1 MEQDFGKEEQ
11 DCKDGSGL
19 QLISGQDVPEIKATI
34 LVKFW
39 TLYWSLFLLVDISL
53 LSPLFPSSRNFF
65 LLLQDTKEQF

>member
-1 MEQDFGKEEQ
+1 MEQDFGKEGQ

-19 QLISGQDVPEIKATI
+19 QLISGQGIPEIKATI
-34 LVKFW
+34 LMKFE
-39 TLYWSLFLLVDISL
+39 LCIGHFFSLVDISL